1 MTNHNENTGIT
12 EFGRILMAALDKA
25 AAEKA
30 AAETPEQERERLVA
44 EIKELKLPGY
54 ALAGNWSTETLRK
67 KVAEAKKAP
76 KTKKVEPVTVPVVV
90 TDAEPVAAV
99 TTNEVESTDTAE
111 VAETA
116 ETAETAV
123 AAEPT
128 PAPSN
133 EMTEAN
139 GFVVGQIVP
148 AKVTAKLS
156 YGVLVALNDTNTS
169 ALLHVDEMAGGTFFA
184 RSQRNKE
191 IAKGAEVAVE
201 VISIRP
207 PKDGDKKGRAR
218 ISVSEKTI
226 QDRAVIE
233 SLTVGNDSTPGA
245 TVVGTV
251 KEARKDFVLVN
262 ITEGPAAGRIGLCHA
277 TEVPGKGR
285 KQRDA
290 YIAGLIAGQEVSCEV
305 ISVEPAEKKGDLRIG
320 LTMVG
325 DERRSRAAMVNDL
338 ASASESNSIPVSG
351 QVIDIRE
358 YGAIVKI
365 TEGPA
370 AGYRGLLHPRQVPG
384 RTKED
389 RDAYI
394 ASLNVGDTIEADI
407 IKAEPSEKEGGLRI
421 ALSIVA
427 GKRRE
432 RTAVVDEAMA
442 SGTTLT
448 GKAVKPMGGGFLLE
462 CQHAGC
468 VITGLLPASKTP
480 AGLKNG
486 GNVKVQIDSVDG
498 EGRINFT
505 R

>member
-1 MTNHNENTGIT
+1 MTNHTENTGIT

-25 AAEKA
+25 AADKA

-44 EIKELKLPGY
+44 AIKELKLPGY

-76 KTKKVEPVTVPVVV
+76 KTKKVEPVTEPVVV
-90 TDAEPVAAV
+90 ADAEPVAAV
-99 TTNEVESTDTAE
+99 STNEVESTVTAE
-111 VAETA
+111 VAETV
-116 ETAETAV
+116 TAEPT
-123 AAEPT
+123 ET

-133 EMTEAN
+133 EITEAN

-184 RSQRNKE
+184 RSSRNKE

-226 QDRAVIE
+226 QDRAVVE

-290 YIAGLIAGQEVSCEV
+290 YIAGLTAGQEVSCEV

-365 TEGPA
+365 SDGPA

-442 SGTTLT
+442 SGTTMT
-448 GKAVKPMGGGFLLE
+448 GKAVKPMGGGFLVE

>member
-1 MTNHNENTGIT
+1 MTNHTENTGIT
-12 EFGRILMAALDKA
+12 EFGRILQAALEKA
-25 AAEKA
+25 AADKA

-44 EIKELKLPGY
+44 AIKELKLPGY

-76 KTKKVEPVTVPVVV
+76 KTKKVEPVTEPVVV
-90 TDAEPVAAV
+90 ADVEPVAAV
-99 TTNEVESTDTAE
+99 TTNEVASTDTAE
-111 VAETA
+111 VAET
-116 ETAETAV
+116 TV
-123 AAEPT
+123 ATEPT

-226 QDRAVIE
+226 QDRAVVE

-251 KEARKDFVLVN
+251 KEARKDFVLIN

-290 YIAGLIAGQEVSCEV
+290 YIAGLTAGQEVSCEV
-305 ISVEPAEKKGDLRIG
+305 ISVEAAEKKGDLRIG

-325 DERRSRAAMVNDL
+325 EERRSRAAMVNDL

-394 ASLNVGDTIEADI
+394 ASLNVGDTIDADI

-432 RTAVVDEAMA
+432 RTAVVEEAMA
-442 SGTTLT
+442 NGATMT
-448 GKAVKPMGGGFLLE
+448 GKAVKPMGGGFLVE
-462 CQHAGC
+462 CHYADA